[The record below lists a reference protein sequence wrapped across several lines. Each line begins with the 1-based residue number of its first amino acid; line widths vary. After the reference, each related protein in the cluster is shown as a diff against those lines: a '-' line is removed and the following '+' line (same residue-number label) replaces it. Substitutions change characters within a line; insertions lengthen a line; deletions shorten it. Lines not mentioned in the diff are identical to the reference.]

1 MSWLD
6 SIAREDSRSLLR
18 DRGEVIQTIQFFSGQ
33 IVGVHAEA
41 GGVFGGVVLFV
52 ALEGFFFECAE
63 EVAGAEV
70 GVGTAEN

>member
-1 MSWLD
+1 M
-6 SIAREDSRSLLR
+6 
-18 DRGEVIQTIQFFSGQ
+18 
-33 IVGVHAEA
+33 GVHAEA

-52 ALEGFFFECAE
+52 ALEGFFFEGAE